1 MKKVTFNVGANAV
14 IQLGENLYKNVYGV
28 LVEYITNSYDADA
41 SYVKIN
47 IDRTQGTVIIE
58 DDGAGMTLEEL
69 GENFLKVGNNRRKK
83 HKTKTTSK
91 GRLVTGRKGFGKLA
105 CFGLFRSFKV
115 ETYKNN
121 QKSILIVTSKIN
133 KDDGSDDYEAM
144 IDTESIQVEH
154 PNGTIIY
161 LSENTND
168 IVDNKSLAESIAKR
182 LNIMYDGNTDDPS
195 GFNIQLEDITI
206 DKTYRDEL
214 VINSDI
220 KFKYSIPEDLKRFT
234 KDKSIIEYITDN
246 NIHGVIIA
254 REKTVRVKENKGVVL
269 FARGKLCQEATYLD
283 INPSN
288 NYGYAH
294 LYSEFYVDFIDNE
307 SKDNIG
313 TDRTALKETETTEE
327 LFKVIESLM
336 KSYARLYDEDEKKR
350 KEQAVDNFKDDGK
363 YKEITKSINSV
374 QNIDLKKELNN
385 LFEMKIKDSITTS
398 TVDTVSFENFEK
410 VINSIITTFSI
421 ASDQISKDEP
431 KDNVITSYDYLIEH
445 LRNKYDYKGNDGA
458 DIINSI
464 FGQNSTTTEF
474 TELANCLVSQVKIDL
489 KRSLRELGSSIVNIR
504 NSIMHTN
511 NRDCINKNISIE
523 DSKRFLVM
531 VDLFIELDNKFF
543 VHNIH

>member
-41 SYVKIN
+41 SLVKILVN
-47 IDRTQGTVIIE
+47 RDRKQIIIN
-58 DDGAGMTLEEL
+58 DDGTGMSHNEL
-69 GENFLKVGNNRRKK
+69 SSVFMNVGLNNRKK
-83 HKTKTTSK
+83 VNTTIK

-105 CFGLFRSFKV
+105 CFGLFEGFKV
-115 ETYKNN
+115 ETVKDNL
-121 QKSILIVTSKIN
+121 KSILIIETSENEDGEFTYTANIN
-133 KDDGSDDYEAM
+133 NEP
-144 IDTESIQVEH
+144 EH
-154 PNGTIIY
+154 SEENNGTTIY
-161 LSENTND
+161 LINNTQN
-168 IVDNKSLAESIAKR
+168 IPDNNSLAISIAKR
-182 LNIMYDGNTDDPS
+182 INLMYDENTDDPD

-234 KDKSIIEYITDN
+234 KDKSIIKYITEN

-307 SKDNIG
+307 AKDNIG

-327 LFKVIESLM
+327 LFEVIESLM
-336 KSYARLYDEDEKKR
+336 KSYARLYDEDEKQR
-350 KEQAVDNFKDDGK
+350 KIQAVADFKDDEK
-363 YKEITKSINSV
+363 YKEITKSIDSV

-385 LFEMKIKDSITTS
+385 LFRMKIKDSITTS
-398 TVDTVSFENFEK
+398 TVDTVGFENFEK
-410 VINSIITTFSI
+410 VTNSIISTFSI

-431 KDNVITSYDYLIEH
+431 KDNVITSYDYLIDH
-445 LRNKYDYKGNDGA
+445 LRNKYDYNGNDGA

-474 TELANCLVSQVKIDL
+474 TKLANCLVPQVKTDL
-489 KRSLRELGSSIVNIR
+489 KKSLRELGSSIVNIR

-511 NRDCINKNISIE
+511 NRICINDNISIE
-523 DSKRFLVM
+523 NSKRFLVM
-531 VDLFIELDNKFF
+531 VDLFIELDNIFF
-543 VHNIH
+543 QLNEQNN

>member
-41 SYVKIN
+41 SLVKILVN
-47 IDRTQGTVIIE
+47 RDRMQIVIN
-58 DDGAGMTLEEL
+58 DDGTGMSHEEL
-69 GENFLKVGNNRRKK
+69 SSVFMNVGLNGRKK
-83 HKTKTTSK
+83 LDTTDK

-105 CFGLFRSFKV
+105 CFGLFEGFKV
-115 ETYKNN
+115 ETIKDNL
-121 QKSILIVTSKIN
+121 KSILIIETSEN
-133 KDDGSDDYEAM
+133 DDGEFTYTANINDEP
-144 IDTESIQVEH
+144 EH
-154 PNGTIIY
+154 SEENNGTTIY
-161 LSENTND
+161 LINNTQN
-168 IVDNKSLAESIAKR
+168 IPDNNSLSISIAKR
-182 LNIMYDGNTDDPS
+182 INLMYDGNKDDPD

-206 DKTYRDEL
+206 DKTYRDKL

-234 KDKSIIEYITDN
+234 KDKSIIKYITDN
-246 NIHGVIIA
+246 NINGIIIA

-336 KSYARLYDEDEKKR
+336 KSYARLYDEDEKER
-350 KEQAVDNFKDDGK
+350 KKQAVDDFKDDEK

-385 LFEMKIKDSITTS
+385 LFQMKIKDSVTTY

-410 VINSIITTFSI
+410 VTNSIIPTFSI

-431 KDNVITSYDYLIEH
+431 KDNVMTSYDYLIEN
-445 LRNKYDYKGNDGA
+445 LRNKYNYNGNDGA

-474 TELANCLVSQVKIDL
+474 TELTNCLVSQVKSDL
-489 KRSLRELGSSIVNIR
+489 KKSLRELGSSIVNIR

-511 NRDCINKNISIE
+511 NRICINDNISIE

-543 VHNIH
+543 IHNI